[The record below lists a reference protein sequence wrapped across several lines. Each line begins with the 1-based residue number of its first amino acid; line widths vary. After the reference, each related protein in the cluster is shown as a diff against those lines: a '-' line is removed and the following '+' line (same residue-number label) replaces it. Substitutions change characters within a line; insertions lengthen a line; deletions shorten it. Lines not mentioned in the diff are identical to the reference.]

1 MILLKKKRSFSV
13 VMTALVLIISVAA
26 GLSSCGKKS
35 GGTDRADGKAV
46 VRVLNY
52 YDMTQPNAVAEIEVI
67 WDAFAKNNPNIT
79 IEREDL
85 FGEPFHQKTEAYA
98 AAGDLP
104 DVIYAWPAGR
114 SATLHEQHL
123 LKDLSALAK
132 RDNFASIYRPDA
144 LEPANQFA
152 NYLAIIPRTLSTSHA
167 VFVNGE
173 VLKDAGLSIPKTYEE
188 LKAQVP
194 VLKAKGYETYLMA
207 NSEPWVPQSFIFSML
222 VGRFCG
228 ADWDADIKAKK
239 AKFTDPEF
247 VNALKFFK
255 TLVDDGVIA
264 KTSLADTRG
273 DIIGKF
279 ATNKGAYY
287 IEGEWRVGNFITNR
301 STGQA
306 LISPER
312 QNDFS
317 VTVFP
322 DIQGVKLNKSSSVTM
337 GTGWGMNANIPDGS
351 AKEEAAWT
359 LIKWLSGK
367 EIQTYLLETGGIVTP
382 TVSSIDVNALPL
394 EPLMKKT
401 AALGGEYT
409 TSTSVI
415 DTAFSSDVYTPLNDG
430 LQNII
435 AGKAAPEQVAASIQQ
450 AFDNTFGK

>member
-1 MILLKKKRSFSV
+1 MIFPNRKAMRAV
-13 VMTALVLIISVAA
+13 IMTVLVLIMSVVT
-26 GLSSCGKKS
+26 GLTSCSKKNNGGASVS
-35 GGTDRADGKAV
+35 GEVTL
-46 VRVLNY
+46 RVLNY
-52 YDMTQPNAVAEIEVI
+52 YDMTSPNAVAEIERI
-67 WDAFAKNNPNIT
+67 WDAFAKNNPNI
-79 IEREDL
+79 IIDREDL

-114 SATLHEQHL
+114 SATLHENHL
-123 LKDLSALAK
+123 LKDLQPLAA
-132 RDNFASIYRPDA
+132 RDNLAAVYRADA
-144 LEPANQFA
+144 LDPANQFA
-152 NYLAIIPRTLSTSHA
+152 NYLAILPRTLSTSHA

-173 VLKDAGLSIPKTYEE
+173 VLKDAGLSIPQTYEE

-207 NSEPWVPQSFIFSML
+207 CSEPWVPQSFIFSML
-222 VGRFCG
+222 AGRFCG
-228 ADWDADIKAKK
+228 AEWDTDIKEKK
-239 AKFTDPEF
+239 AKFTDPDF

-287 IEGEWRVGNFITNR
+287 IEGEWRVGNFITNQ

-306 LISPER
+306 LIAPER
-312 QNDFS
+312 QQNFS

-322 DIQGVKLNKSSSVTM
+322 EIQGVKFNKSSSVTM
-337 GTGWGMNANIPDGS
+337 GTGWGMNANIPNGS
-351 AKEEAAWT
+351 AKEAAAWT

-367 EIQTYLLETGGIVTP
+367 EVQVYLLETGGIVTP
-382 TVSSIDVNALPL
+382 TVTSIDVNAMPL

-401 AALGGEYT
+401 AALGEAYT

-415 DTAFSSDVYTPLNDG
+415 DTAFSSDTYTPLNDG

-435 AGKAAPEQVAASIQQ
+435 AGQATPEQVAASVQQ
-450 AFDNTFGK
+450 AFDNTYGK